1 MAEVISL
8 ESGYTLPKMSTFDK
22 NKLNTGTNLTEKTM
36 SKAEETELRKYFI
49 RALLYV
55 SGVAVSIM
63 LSVGGFLYRRMDEQI
78 SEIKAYRVEDMREN
92 RQIVVDYSNRL
103 TRLETDVQIIR
114 EWQKEMQET
123 VKESRSNQ
131 REILE
136 AIKQTRGEK

>member
-1 MAEVISL
+1 
-8 ESGYTLPKMSTFDK
+8 MSTFDK